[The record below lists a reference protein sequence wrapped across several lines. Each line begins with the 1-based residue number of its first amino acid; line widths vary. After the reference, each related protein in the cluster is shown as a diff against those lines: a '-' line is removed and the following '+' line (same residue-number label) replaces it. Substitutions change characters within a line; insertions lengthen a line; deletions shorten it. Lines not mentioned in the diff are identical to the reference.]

1 MRRGEH
7 AADDGSFGR
16 SAGGAMARGIVL
28 IIAAVLL
35 GLVLLNATDGPEP
48 FQTASGTAADGGD
61 GADAGGGED
70 AAAEDAGG
78 GEGGESPGTTETTV
92 AVRPPAEVR
101 VLVANGS
108 GVRGA
113 AAGLADRIAGF
124 GYQIAEP
131 ANAPAPVSASV
142 IHFLPGFE
150 REAQALAAQLTPA
163 PAVSV
168 MPDPQPVPDLRSAQ
182 ILVLQGPDLATAP
195 AG

>member
-28 IIAAVLL
+28 IIAAVAL

-48 FQTASGTAADGGD
+48 FRTAAGSATEGDDETVDPADDGE
-61 GADAGGGED
+61 GED
-70 AAAEDAGG
+70 GED
-78 GEGGESPGTTETTV
+78 GESTGTTSTTA

-113 AAGLADRIAGF
+113 AAGLADTIAGF

-131 ANAPAPVSASV
+131 ANAPSPVATSV

-150 REAQALAAQLTPA
+150 REAQALAAQLNPA

-168 MPDPQPVPDLRSAQ
+168 MPDPQPVTDLRNAQ
-182 ILVLQGPDLATAP
+182 ILVLQAADLAP
-195 AG
+195 SG